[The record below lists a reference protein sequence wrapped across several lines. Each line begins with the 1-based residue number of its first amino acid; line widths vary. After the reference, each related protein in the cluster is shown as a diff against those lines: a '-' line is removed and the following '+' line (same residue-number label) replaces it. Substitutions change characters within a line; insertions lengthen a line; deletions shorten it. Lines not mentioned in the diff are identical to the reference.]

1 MVTRQSELIRVLG
14 GLAEDLPAPH
24 WVALVDEDG
33 LIMSC
38 VPAEP
43 VVDIDRISAMAAA
56 SVQMGERVLNEIDGG
71 RMRFLTISGAR
82 RQLLTVLLRDN
93 HLLSIGLSA
102 DVATQTTFAPL
113 SRWIPEVLH
122 VLDRRFGADR

>member
-14 GLAEDLPAPH
+14 GLAKDLPSPH
-24 WVALVDEDG
+24 WVALVDENG

-43 VVDIDRISAMAAA
+43 EIDTDRISAMAAA

-71 RMRFLTISGAR
+71 RMRFLSISGAR
-82 RQLLTVLLRDN
+82 RQVLTLLMRDN
-93 HLLSIGLSA
+93 HLLSIGMSA
-102 DVATQTTFAPL
+102 DVATQSTFAPL
-113 SRWIPEVLH
+113 SQWVPEVLR
-122 VLDRRFGADR
+122 VLDRRFGAER

>member
-14 GLAEDLPAPH
+14 GLAGDLPAPH
-24 WVALVDEDG
+24 WVALVDENG
-33 LIMSC
+33 LIMSS

-43 VVDIDRISAMAAA
+43 EIDTDRLSAMAAA

-71 RMRFLTISGAR
+71 RMRMLSISGAK

-93 HLLSIGLSA
+93 HLLSIGMGA
-102 DVATQTTFAPL
+102 DVATQATFAPL
-113 SRWIPEVLH
+113 SRWVPEVLR
-122 VLDRRFGADR
+122 VLDRRFGAES

>member
-14 GLAEDLPAPH
+14 GLAEDLPSPH

-43 VVDIDRISAMAAA
+43 VIDTDRISAMAAA
-56 SVQMGERVLNEIDGG
+56 SVQMSERVLNEIDGG
-71 RMRFLTISGAR
+71 RMRFLSISGAR

-93 HLLSIGLSA
+93 HLLSIGLGA

-113 SRWIPEVLH
+113 SRWVPEVLH
-122 VLDRRFGADR
+122 VLDRRFGANS